1 MDVEDDQPDESDP
14 IEERSDDAA
23 DDDDDDEL
31 DGLRI
36 RQLAALRRGA
46 YRVRS
51 YMIVGAGTCA
61 VAAAQLVWMTVASP
75 HSPAVA
81 FGFLLLAILGSF
93 GCAFFIRRIR
103 QISAELEHSRLDAH
117 AMRCVQCGYDV
128 RGLSSG
134 KCPECGAI
142 LPTPPPPAEPDFST
156 LSDGSQQWKNLEDV
170 R

>member
-1 MDVEDDQPDESDP
+1 MDVEDDEQPAVESEP
-14 IEERSDDAA
+14 ANGERSN
-23 DDDDDDEL
+23 DEL

-51 YMIVGAGTCA
+51 YMIVGAGGCA
-61 VAAAQLVWMTVASP
+61 VAAVQLVWMTVAS
-75 HSPAVA
+75 HRAAASLGYILMAIVAA
-81 FGFLLLAILGSF
+81 FGCSYFV
-93 GCAFFIRRIR
+93 RRIR
-103 QISAELEHSRLDAH
+103 AISKELDHSRLDAH

-134 KCPECGAI
+134 SCPECGAP
-142 LPTPPPPAEPDFST
+142 LPAPPPPAEPDFST
-156 LSDGSQQWKNLEDV
+156 LSDGSQQWKNLEDI